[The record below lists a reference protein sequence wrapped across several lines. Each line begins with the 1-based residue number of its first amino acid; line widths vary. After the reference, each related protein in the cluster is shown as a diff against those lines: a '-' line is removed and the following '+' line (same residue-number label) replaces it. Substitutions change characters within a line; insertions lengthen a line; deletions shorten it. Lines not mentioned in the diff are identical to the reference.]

1 MVLQNTTRKE
11 TNGHGMDTIILLHGI
26 GCNSW
31 MNWFF
36 ASHLRSQGYLVHN
49 LGYNSVGQSLPS
61 IIERMGA
68 RALQI
73 HEQLPE
79 GSHLHLVGHSMGAII
94 SRAMASQLDL
104 PQLKRIVMITP
115 PNAGSHVA
123 TYLGPK
129 LRWLSPAVLDLAD
142 HPDSFV
148 NRLPVPS
155 DVELGVIAAE
165 RDPVVREES
174 THIKGESD
182 HIILPGRH
190 GELVFKRDVYDQVI
204 HFLQHGGF
212 HRAECMVCEKKQ
224 PEAEQ
229 VGLQAC

>member
-1 MVLQNTTRKE
+1 MVSLNTTRKE
-11 TNGHGMDTIILLHGI
+11 RITHGMDTIILLHGI

-36 ASHLRSQGYLVHN
+36 AKHLRSIGYNVHN

-61 IIERMGA
+61 IIERIGQ
-68 RALQI
+68 RTLQI
-73 HEQLPE
+73 HHQMNEDSNLY
-79 GSHLHLVGHSMGAII
+79 LVGHSMGAII
-94 SRAMASQLDL
+94 SRAMACQLDL
-104 PQLKRIVMITP
+104 PKLKRVVMITP

-129 LRWLSPAVLDLAD
+129 LRWLSPAVWDLAD

-148 NRLPVPS
+148 NRLPIPR

-165 RDPVVREES
+165 RDPVIHEES
-174 THIKGESD
+174 THIEGEVD
-182 HIILPGRH
+182 HIVLPGRH
-190 GELVFKRDVYDQVI
+190 GELIFKRDVYDQVS
-204 HFLQHGGF
+204 HFLKHGGF
-212 HRAECMVCEKKQ
+212 HRAECVVCESQ
-224 PEAEQ
+224 PEAEK